1 MTKASDPRGRPVAA
15 PTLAPTLN
23 RAMDFA
29 DFEPVRAMTPP
40 MPQPEMA
47 MSDRAVPA
55 LATPAAATLAA
66 KANLPQTCMIEE
78 DDPRVILDGFDPAD
92 YVWVPVPRQR
102 RPDGWSHAKQ
112 RLFIEHLA
120 DTSSVTAAATQVDM
134 SVNSCYALR
143 RAPGAEQF
151 AAAWTAAVQSGVT
164 RLADLALERA
174 MTGEEIP
181 VFDKSGHRIACR
193 YKYSDR
199 MIMFLL
205 RAHMPERYGHAH
217 RTTSAP
223 HDRDRPEAPRIASV
237 AQAIALLEP
246 AMPDNPAALLTEQAL
261 CDRLQDIQDLGGA
274 DFVLPQDA
282 SGQILRDRSHRIEEQ
297 RVADIEFDRRLEWAK
312 IGVAPPPPTGYP
324 PSPYGNH
331 DDPDYDDE

>member
-1 MTKASDPRGRPVAA
+1 MNMTSDPRGRPVAPA
-15 PTLAPTLN
+15 IPTATSTTVVAD
-23 RAMDFA
+23 RAIDAQQFQ
-29 DFEPVRAMTPP
+29 P

-47 MSDRAVPA
+47 ISDRAVPA
-55 LATPAAATLAA
+55 IATPAA
-66 KANLPQTCMIEE
+66 KANVPQTCIIEE
-78 DDPRVILDGFDPAD
+78 DDPRAILDGFDPAD

-112 RLFIEHLA
+112 RIFIEHLA
-120 DTSSVTAAATQVDM
+120 DTGSVTAAATQVDM

-174 MTGEEIP
+174 MNGVEVP
-181 VFDKSGHRIACR
+181 VFDKNGRRIACR

-199 MIMFLL
+199 IL
-205 RAHMPERYGHAH
+205 RARMPERYGHAH
-217 RTTSAP
+217 RTTSAA
-223 HDRDRPEAPRIASV
+223 HDSDRPMAPRIASV

-246 AMPDNPAALLTEQAL
+246 ATPDHPEALLTEQAL

-282 SGQILRDRSHRIEEQ
+282 SGQILRDRSHRIEEE
-297 RVADIEFDRRLEWAK
+297 RVAEIEFDRRLEWAK

-324 PSPYGNH
+324 PSPYA
-331 DDPDYDDE
+331 DASVD

>member
-1 MTKASDPRGRPVAA
+1 
-15 PTLAPTLN
+15 
-23 RAMDFA
+23 
-29 DFEPVRAMTPP
+29 
-40 MPQPEMA
+40 MPH
-47 MSDRAVPA
+47 PA
-55 LATPAAATLAA
+55 GT
-66 KANLPQTCMIEE
+66 Q
-78 DDPRVILDGFDPAD
+78 
-92 YVWVPVPRQR
+92 
-102 RPDGWSHAKQ
+102 SAKQ
-112 RLFIEHLA
+112 RIFIEHLA
-120 DTSSVTAAATQVDM
+120 DTGSVTAAATQVDM

-174 MTGEEIP
+174 MNGVEVP
-181 VFDKSGHRIACR
+181 VFDKNGHRIACR

-217 RTTSAP
+217 RTISAP

-246 AMPDNPAALLTEQAL
+246 TMPDNPAALLTEQAL
-261 CDRLQDIQDLGGA
+261 CDRLQDIQDLDGA

-297 RVADIEFDRRLEWAK
+297 RVADIELDRRLEWAK

-331 DDPDYDDE
+331 DDDDDEE